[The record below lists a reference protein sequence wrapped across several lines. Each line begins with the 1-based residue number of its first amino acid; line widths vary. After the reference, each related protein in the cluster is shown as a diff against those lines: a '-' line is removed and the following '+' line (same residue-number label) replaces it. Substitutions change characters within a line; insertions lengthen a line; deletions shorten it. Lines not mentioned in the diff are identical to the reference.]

1 MVGRTTRTERATSNT
16 NSASFISPRTIP
28 LPKDKD
34 EGYQP
39 VVNSISVPPS
49 TGARSHYPYGPSD
62 VTTPALISDSGM
74 GSSTQ
79 SLPSTITP
87 LRLLRPTLQ
96 GFSPSPEKNTDGRYS
111 AAAKGKGKALTED
124 LFFLDDEDLLYPSD
138 FSSTAEWVAHTRPI
152 LQDYANRQIPL
163 PLGRRVNVSLNK
175 PSQFIQGAL
184 QLLANRDHPQKS
196 PIDVSRQLGPQLI
209 ENFTDVHKWAT
220 EYFRMRFGMS
230 TVGSDIPVLLTII
243 TNTFYE
249 AHTHLIDSIIDA
261 ALDNM
266 RGRGAASLDIED
278 FAFGYDFEMSQ
289 QLPFAVES
297 SHLIYDTLEQHRPR
311 SPLEL
316 PVNLPVT
323 TRYGRQIKMTKQ
335 AQAAAFDKREKQTA
349 ARQRKKERAK
359 KDRDL
364 TTPRHEMYEAV
375 SQVTKKNA
383 TTSSASAVVCSPS
396 DSIYRARNNGS
407 LSHTPLHGIRGISR
421 KEEANAVMFTG
432 AKCPTCRTV
441 MPPRTSMTPTNIHS
455 ASQSIANSKI
465 SNNLNSG
472 SNRAITESTASSNLR
487 LASVFAQHPPL
498 AVPSPIGFPPSA
510 SAWDTAGRANTT
522 GTLSEATTCTQA
534 TAQAQVPARGGR
546 LYLYARGARG
556 NRGDRRGRGRGG
568 GASAPLTTVT
578 PARPHPVAL
587 VSPAVPSASASTA
600 IIAPTNA
607 GRRDPSGKS
616 ASGSRTTSTHTANVP
631 TIAASSKKHV
641 PPKGVRPGSV
651 NTTSG
656 ASYKIATAGSN
667 ANAGVDNTAN
677 SHVYAS
683 VPSGI
688 STLGTIGPTSTRAY
702 CPPSTTVTAASTT
715 VNAVAGPSRDRAID
729 FTDPEFWTKHAHST
743 CDSPGFAAQ
752 VPNSSARPAVATS
765 SNRVHTA
772 VASSSQVDTR
782 KTKKRKLD
790 DSK

>member
-1 MVGRTTRTERATSNT
+1 MVGRTTRTERATSNA

-28 LPKDKD
+28 LPKGKD

-39 VVNSISVPPS
+39 VANSISVPPI
-49 TGARSHYPYGPSD
+49 TGARLRYPYSPCD
-62 VTTPALISDSGM
+62 ATTPALISDSGI
-74 GSSTQ
+74 GLSAQ

-87 LRLLRPTLQ
+87 LQLQPTLQ
-96 GFSPSPEKNTDGRYS
+96 DLNSSPEKNADGRYS

-163 PLGRRVNVSLNK
+163 PLGRRVDVSLNK

-196 PIDVSRQLGPQLI
+196 PIDASRQLGPQLI
-209 ENFTDVHKWAT
+209 ENFTDVHRWAT

-323 TRYGRQIKMTKQ
+323 TRYGRQIKPTKQ
-335 AQAAAFDKREKQTA
+335 AQAAAFAEREKQTA

-383 TTSSASAVVCSPS
+383 TTSSASAVVCTPS
-396 DSIYRARNNGS
+396 DSIYHARNNGS

-421 KEEANAVMFTG
+421 KEEANAVMLTG

-441 MPPRTSMTPTNIHS
+441 MPPRMSMTPTNTHS

-465 SNNLNSG
+465 SNDLNSG

-487 LASVFAQHPPL
+487 LASVSARHPPL

-534 TAQAQVPARGGR
+534 AAQAQVPARGGR
-546 LYLYARGARG
+546 PYLRARGARG
-556 NRGDRRGRGRGG
+556 NRGDGRGRGRGG
-568 GASAPLTTVT
+568 GASAPLTIVT
-578 PARPHPVAL
+578 PARPRPVAL
-587 VSPAVPSASASTA
+587 VSPAVPPVSASTA
-600 IIAPTNA
+600 VIAPTNA

-616 ASGSRTTSTHTANVP
+616 ASGSSTTSTHTANVP

-641 PPKGVRPGSV
+641 PPKGVRPGSM

-656 ASYKIATAGSN
+656 ASHKIATAGSN

-683 VPSGI
+683 VPSGT

-715 VNAVAGPSRDRAID
+715 ANAVAGPSRDRAID
-729 FTDPEFWTKHAHST
+729 FTDPEFWTKHARST

-772 VASSSQVDTR
+772 VAPSSQVDTR

-790 DSK
+790 DSQ